1 MRASLTLA
9 SSSVRLA
16 ASRRSRRCCA
26 LRAWP
31 ASSELLRPAGRSD
44 GAALLLEPNAA
55 GQAWPS
61 GGAAPPQPDSECC
74 LSAAAAPAAAEAA
87 PHGGAAA

>member
-1 MRASLTLA
+1 M
-9 SSSVRLA
+9 RLA

-31 ASSELLRPAGRSD
+31 ASSELLRPAGRPD
-44 GAALLLEPNAA
+44 GAALLLELNAA
-55 GQAWPS
+55 GQAWPL
-61 GGAAPPQPDSECC
+61 GGAPPPQPDPARC
-74 LSAAAAPAAAEAA
+74 LSAAAARAAAEAA